1 MSSLDNGFD
10 FCAFIDEGVESQSKY
25 DRKANFPWTA
35 EEMIRIDHII
45 SVGGKE
51 TFEHFGPAMDF
62 RHQKVIE
69 YLGHMLEESFEA
81 RAYVP
86 RRAWK
91 NNEPSFMDND
101 KLRSEFTAELFDI
114 LLFFRAVCAYAGI
127 SGQEILDSAR
137 AKLAYNSVRKD
148 HAINGDESAPSDP
161 VAELR
166 GDCPSSGF
174 ATPQEEEA
182 LDFIETISKLESK

>member
-10 FCAFIDEGVESQSKY
+10 FCAFIYEGVASQSKY
-25 DRKANFPWTA
+25 DKKACFPWTA
-35 EEMIRIDHII
+35 DDLKRIDHLLSI
-45 SVGGKE
+45 GGKE
-51 TFEHFGPAMDF
+51 TFEHFEFAIDF
-62 RHQKVIE
+62 RHEKVIE

-101 KLRSEFTAELFDI
+101 QLRSEFTAELFDI

-127 SGQEILDSAR
+127 SGEEILNSAR
-137 AKLAYNSVRKD
+137 TKLAYNSVRKD
-148 HAINGDESAPSDP
+148 HAVNGDESAPSDP
-161 VAELR
+161 LAELH
-166 GDCPSSGF
+166 GDCPSAKF

-182 LDFIETISKLESK
+182 LDFIEKNH

>member
-10 FCAFIDEGVESQSKY
+10 FCAFINEGYESQSKY
-25 DRKANFPWTA
+25 DKKAGFPYTA
-35 EEMIRIDHII
+35 DDMRRIDHLVA
-45 SVGGKE
+45 VGGDE
-51 TFEHFGPAMDF
+51 TRDFFRDAMDF
-62 RHQKVIE
+62 RHAKVIE
-69 YLGHMLEESFEA
+69 YLGHMLEESHEA

-101 KLRSEFTAELFDI
+101 ELRSEFSAELFDI

-127 SGQEILDSAR
+127 SGEEILDSAR
-137 AKLAYNSVRKD
+137 TKLAYNSIRKD
-148 HAINGDESAPSDP
+148 HAVNGDESAPRDP

-166 GDCPSSGF
+166 GDCPSARF
-174 ATPQEEEA
+174 ATPEEEAA
-182 LDFIETISKLESK
+182 LDFIEQNK

>member
-10 FCAFIDEGVESQSKY
+10 FCAFVDEGVESQSKY
-25 DRKANFPWTA
+25 DKKAGFPWTA
-35 EEMIRIDHII
+35 DDLKRIDHLI
-45 SVGGKE
+45 SVGGTE
-51 TFEHFGPAMDF
+51 TFENFGSAMDF
-62 RHQKVIE
+62 RHEKVIE

-91 NNEPSFMDND
+91 NDEPSFLDSD
-101 KLRSEFTAELFDI
+101 QLRSEFTAELFDI

-127 SGQEILDSAR
+127 SGEEILNSAR
-137 AKLAYNSVRKD
+137 TKLAYNSVRKD
-148 HAINGDESAPSDP
+148 HAVNGDEPAPRDP
-161 VAELR
+161 IAELR
-166 GDCPSSGF
+166 GDCPSSSF

-182 LDFIETISKLESK
+182 LDFIEKNH